1 MYYLCDFSKIYY
13 KLSKYLGKNMAK
25 KLRQQSS
32 ENWDVDDEGLLMAP
46 TTAKANAKALMKSM
60 QKKSKKKPSRRNDG
74 FTFQCICPENS
85 LDSISQVT
93 IKTEK
98 DQTGVIFKLDAF
110 EKELQIEVWEDSIL
124 LCSWTCEDLTPEM
137 TTKTLQTINYEWH
150 DLSRLFY
157 NLTFENPYTGKKDD
171 GYGPSAFEYDRF
183 IHSNIWT
190 CQ

>member
-1 MYYLCDFSKIYY
+1 
-13 KLSKYLGKNMAK
+13 MAK

-46 TTAKANAKALMKSM
+46 TTAKANAKALMKIM
-60 QKKSKKKPSRRNDG
+60 QKKSKKKQYRRNDS

-98 DQTGVIFKLDAF
+98 DQTGVIFKLTNKF
-110 EKELQIEVWEDSIL
+110 ELQIEVWEDSVL
-124 LCSWTCEDLTPEM
+124 KCSWTCEDLTPEM

-150 DLSRLFY
+150 DFSRFFY

-171 GYGPSAFEYDRF
+171 GYGPSAFKYDSF
-183 IHSNIWT
+183 IHSNIWR
-190 CQ
+190 CS